1 MPNSFELQFEIQ
13 HIIDHLIE
21 NWCHETHRITI
32 ESFKR
37 KTDYL
42 ILFRIGNWDKE
53 KYFLKTAISVKHND
67 DKSFQKLLSLFSVF

>member
-1 MPNSFELQFEIQ
+1 MSNSFQLQFEIQ
-13 HIIDHLIE
+13 HIIDDLIE

-42 ILFRIGNWDKE
+42 TYFSSVTGTRKNNFGKQLFQLNIMMTRAFN
-53 KYFLKTAISVKHND
+53 N
-67 DKSFQKLLSLFSVF
+67 